1 MRCPRCEFES
11 PSEDECLKCGIIFE
25 KWLRIQQEEDEE
37 DEEDE
42 EEPGLERN
50 AGLNSSETSAP
61 TRRSIRITLPASA
74 RERVNVF
81 QSLGHLLDTG
91 ISPIEAFRML
101 IPTLS
106 SRFGEAIDEVA
117 TDLMEGKLL
126 SASLQKHPNF
136 FDARLI
142 AEIRGAERT
151 GYVGVCFDRAAQRLE
166 AKRAF
171 KRELIGKQWGIL
183 VTLLMG
189 ILLLP
194 IPSLIFGAR
203 GSYISQVLW
212 PLGLFIGSYFLVPL
226 LTKFLLR
233 HTVVGDLVKRL
244 AWVSPWPATLYVL
257 WIRSRFLDDLS
268 MHLSTGHSMDQSLD
282 SVVDIS
288 EDPVV
293 REEIQ
298 ASIERGGLN
307 RSLAAVLIEGRAIA
321 QVDAIQITTGEKTGT
336 LVHSLGAI
344 ATLYDDRFKRG
355 IQHLLKALQMLILVG
370 ALAFMGFQ
378 VYNAYKET
386 RKKVDGVHQLL
397 ENEMQRLYQ
406 GPKGANPLEGLDLE
420 NLQGNSLPEGFQPLS
435 PR

>member
-11 PSEDECLKCGIIFE
+11 PSEEECLKCGIIFE
-25 KWLRIQQEEDEE
+25 KWLRFQEEEGD
-37 DEEDE
+37 DCEDE
-42 EEPGLERN
+42 EEDSNSVTRTNPSEPSVPPSRSFGL
-50 AGLNSSETSAP
+50 A
-61 TRRSIRITLPASA
+61 LPASA

-106 SRFGEAIDEVA
+106 SRFGTALDEVV

-126 SASLQKHPNF
+126 SAAIQKHPVF
-136 FDARLI
+136 FDSRLI
-142 AEIRGAERT
+142 AEVRGAERT
-151 GYVGVCFDRAAQRLE
+151 GYVGACFERAAKRLE

-194 IPSLIFGAR
+194 IPSLIFGAP
-203 GSYISQVLW
+203 GSYMSQVLW
-212 PLGLFIGSYFLVPL
+212 PLGFFIGGYLFIPL
-226 LTKFLLR
+226 LTTFLLR
-233 HTVVGDLVKRL
+233 HTVVGDWVKRL
-244 AWVSPWPATLYVL
+244 AWVSPWPGTLYVL

-268 MHLSTGHSMDQSLD
+268 LHLSTGHSMDQSLD
-282 SVVDIS
+282 SVIDIS
-288 EDPVV
+288 QDPVV
-293 REEIQ
+293 KEAIHT
-298 ASIERGGLN
+298 SIERGDLN
-307 RSLAAVLIEGRAIA
+307 RSLAALLIQGRAIA
-321 QVDAIQITTGEKTGT
+321 QVDAIQVTTGEKTGT
-336 LVHSLGAI
+336 LVNSLGSI
-344 ATLYDDRFKRG
+344 STLYDERFRRG

-378 VYNAYKET
+378 VYDAYKET

-406 GPKGANPLEGLDLE
+406 GPGGNNPLEGLDLE
-420 NLQGNSLPEGFQPLS
+420 NLQGSGLPEGFQPLT